1 MSNISRRD
9 FLKTA
14 GVMTLAVAA
23 AGVLAGCEGN
33 AAPEAPVTGNKK
45 LGDVVT
51 IGDFEFSV
59 AQAKQLQAPT
69 TYNPSTGEAESA
81 KQREL
86 CLVYTVKNTGKK
98 EGPFGWKN
106 LTVYING
113 KKAAQGDVET
123 DPVKNFGE
131 ATTFLND
138 QGKQTALNAN
148 SKNAVR
154 FLDQFVV
161 PTTNYGDVNAE
172 KQEYVDIT
180 SIQVVY
186 HDAKNNVHVVYD
198 IETPAVEARK

>member
-51 IGDFEFSV
+51 ISDFEFSV

-69 TYNPSTGEAESA
+69 TYDKETGEANPAE
-81 KQREL
+81 KREL
-86 CLVYTVKNTGKK
+86 CLVYTVKNTGKQEK
-98 EGPFGWKN
+98 AFTWGN

-113 KKAAQGDVET
+113 EKATQGNVAT
-123 DPVKNFGE
+123 NPKYNFGE
-131 ATTFLND
+131 DATFLD
-138 QGKQTALNAN
+138 SSAKQTKLKAN

-154 FLDQFVV
+154 FMDQFVV
-161 PTTNYGDVNAE
+161 PTTKFGDVTA
-172 KQEYVDIT
+172 QEYVDIT

-186 HDAKNNVHVVYD
+186 HDAANNVHVVYD
-198 IETPAVEARK
+198 IETPAVEARKDK